1 MQLYA
6 QHTRIFKWLEVSS
19 LQPVQVG
26 PLNEPKKIV
35 LEKLKE
41 IKKHKFFE
49 MLLMCSYATI
59 DAHYSWLS

>member
-19 LQPVQVG
+19 LQSVQVG

-41 IKKHKFFE
+41 IKKQIFGDVAYVQ
-49 MLLMCSYATI
+49 LC
-59 DAHYSWLS
+59 